1 MNLSNLAPAWQQYKS
16 VNSLTD
22 IPEAEILSAIEPKKV
37 GAAKFLLKRL
47 AQNAVAYS
55 LLIFALHGCA
65 V

>member
-22 IPEAEILSAIEPKKV
+22 IPEAEILSAIEPQST
-37 GAAKFLLKRL
+37 GAGKFLLKRFV
-47 AQNAVAYS
+47 QNAFAYS